1 MNNIVLPPW
10 SVAYNPDK
18 NLFPGVQ
25 LATRDGRV
33 MGNAHIIAKG
43 NFAGYNIFRVLTDA
57 GNKVSLFEAELHE
70 IFYVTDWVS
79 DVEEVKKR
87 FLRSGEYED

>member
-57 GNKVSLFEAELHE
+57 E
-70 IFYVTDWVS
+70 I
-79 DVEEVKKR
+79 KLA
-87 FLRSGEYED
+87 FLKQNCMRSSMLQIG